1 MAVAAMVVAP
11 VIFVAVGVANAVPST
26 LGPCAGD
33 LTGTTFTLTADCATT
48 APVIVTAGITTV
60 SGAGPG
66 APTGGFTISASDTP
80 SAQWNGAILQIPPG
94 RTVTV
99 ENLTVSGPAT
109 GFSIS
114 TNANFVVYGI
124 LFNDSSG
131 TVNNVTVEHIW
142 QQPNASGA
150 PSPNTGTAIRSEG
163 PTAGRTVTITNTTVF
178 DYQKNGI
185 DGRGAMTMNLS
196 GNTIGPPANLEG
208 FIAANGIV
216 YLGGASGTATNNT
229 IQGSGD
235 QQLPGP
241 PGGGTNASAV
251 LLWGATGVT
260 IDHNIITG
268 AKTDIG
274 VAVTDGNGDGTGTP
288 STNITISFNQIGRT
302 SPDAPDPTGHG
313 IDVLHPPSSATL
325 ICNTFTN
332 WNANVVGAVQM
343 SCTTLPNGTECTTYS
358 ANIFTVQ
365 GGTPPFTWSVSSGSL
380 PPGLTMAPADGSI
393 TGSNPTAGTFN
404 FTVMVSDSSEP
415 TLTATQPQTIT
426 ITPCAAATTTVPP
439 TEPPSTA
446 APTTAPSVAPTM
458 PATLPPTGSE
468 SRAPLYVGAVLFVL
482 GALVVTVTTRR
493 RARQS

>member
-1 MAVAAMVVAP
+1 MAVAAAVVAP
-11 VIFVAVGVANAVPST
+11 VVLLAVGVADAVPST

-33 LTGTTFTLTADCATT
+33 LTGGVFTLSADCATT
-48 APVIVTAGITTV
+48 APIIVTAGITTV

-66 APTGGFTISASDTP
+66 APAGGFTISASDTP
-80 SAQWNGAILQIPPG
+80 LTQWNGAILQIPPG
-94 RTVTV
+94 TTVNV
-99 ENLTVSGPAT
+99 ENLIVSGPVT

-114 TNANFVVYGI
+114 TQSTNVVYGI

-142 QQPNASGA
+142 QQPNASNA
-150 PSPNTGTAIRSEG
+150 PSVNTGTAIRAEG
-163 PTAGRTVTITNTTVF
+163 PTAGRTVTITNTTVL

-185 DGRGAMTMNLS
+185 DGRGSLTMNVS
-196 GNTIGPPANLEG
+196 GSTIGPPNNQEG
-208 FIAANGIV
+208 LIAANGMV
-216 YLGGASGTATNNT
+216 YLGGAGGTVTNNT
-229 IQGSGD
+229 IFGSGD

-241 PGGGTNASAV
+241 PGGGTDATAV
-251 LLWGATGVT
+251 LLFGAANLT
-260 IDHNIITG
+260 IDHNTITG

-274 VAVTDGNGDGTGTP
+274 ISVVDSNGDGTGTP

-302 SPDAPDPTGHG
+302 APDSPDPTGHG
-313 IDVLHPPSSATL
+313 IDVLHPPSTATL

-332 WNANVVGAVQM
+332 WNTNVVGAVQM

-358 ANIFTVQ
+358 ANIFTVE

-380 PPGLTMAPADGSI
+380 PPGLTMAAADGSI
-393 TGSNPTAGTFN
+393 TGTNPTAGTFT

-415 TLTATQPQTIT
+415 NLTASQPQTIT
-426 ITPCAAATTTVPP
+426 ITPCAAPTTTVPP
-439 TEPPSTA
+439 TEPPTA

-458 PATLPPTGSE
+458 PATLPPTGSD
-468 SRAPLYVGAVLFVL
+468 SSAPLYVGAVLFVL

-493 RARQS
+493 RARHS